1 MDQGT
6 EKSPFYRLVA
16 LWAFS
21 EAFLGGMLHGFH
33 LPVTGLVLGSFAVVC
48 LSAIASQ
55 TSGKGRFLKATV
67 LVILVKAILSPHS
80 PPTAYLAVFLQGL
93 FAELIFGLPLP
104 YRVQTILLGILSLVE
119 SAFQRLIVLT
129 VLFGNDFWTAVDGFT
144 ESVVKSIGFGSF
156 SGSLYLVSA
165 YVFIHFGTGVFAGY
179 YSSKLP
185 DWLKNQTF
193 APLPEVN
200 LQNQAYFKTSSSR
213 TKRPFSSPLSF
224 LLFGLLVLGLMEA
237 YSTQSWL
244 ITGTN
249 KPLRLLIRSALVLS
263 VWYFYLAPI
272 LLKWF
277 RNWVE
282 KKKKKRWQ
290 EIEKVLN
297 LLPEMHEIMLTS
309 WQQAKLSPLANR
321 IPAFVKTSF
330 YLC

>member
-1 MDQGT
+1 
-6 EKSPFYRLVA
+6 
-16 LWAFS
+16 
-21 EAFLGGMLHGFH
+21 MLHGFH
-33 LPVTGLVLGSFAVVC
+33 IPVTGLVLGSFAVVC

-80 PPTAYLAVFLQGL
+80 PPTAYLAVFLQGF

-119 SAFQRLIVLT
+119 SALQRLIVLT

-179 YSSKLP
+179 YSGKLP

-200 LQNQAYFKTSSSR
+200 LQKKTHFKTSSSR

-224 LLFGLLVLGLMEA
+224 LLFGLIAFSLFDVYSNQSLIVL
-237 YSTQSWL
+237 
-244 ITGTN
+244 TN
-249 KPLRLLIRSALVLS
+249 SKPLKFLIRSVLILS
-263 VWYFYLAPI
+263 IWYFYMAPI
-272 LLKWF
+272 LIVLFKKWAE
-277 RNWVE
+277 N
-282 KKKKKRWQ
+282 KKNKMKF
-290 EIEKVLN
+290 ELDIILN
-297 LLPEMHEIMLTS
+297 LIPEMRFIFIQS
-309 WQQAKLSPLANR
+309 WNQSKSAR
-321 IPAFVKTSF
+321 PAVRVSLFLQFVF
-330 YLC
+330 YHCASKVHTTNSYNQDVC